1 MPLDARRILIPII
14 DSQHSERA
22 FRWACHM
29 AREARA
35 ELLALHVIEVPLSV
49 SLASEIT
56 TDIDRAEELLE
67 RYENIAR
74 RERRPKLQAR
84 CVRARQAGAA
94 VTREAVSEQ
103 VDLVVVP
110 IPFHSLLGRYR
121 LGTTGSYIFQ
131 HATCQVVIWREP
143 RPATQSAGD

>member
-14 DSQHSERA
+14 DSRHSERA

-35 ELLALHVIEVPLSV
+35 ELLALHVIEVPLNV

-56 TDIDRAEELLE
+56 ADIDKAEELLE
-67 RYENIAR
+67 KFEQIAR
-74 RERRPKLQAR
+74 KERRPKLQAR

-94 VTREAVSEQ
+94 VTREAATEQ
-103 VDLVVVP
+103 VDLTFSSTP
-110 IPFHSLLGRYR
+110 L
-121 LGTTGSYIFQ
+121 
-131 HATCQVVIWREP
+131 AK
-143 RPATQSAGD
+143 